1 MFAGSGYG
9 LFGEEH
15 EAFRRTVRAVVD
27 REMRPYAREWEE
39 KGEFPRELFRRFAEL
54 GFLGLKYPEQYGGS
68 DAGFLFE
75 AVLLEELGRCGS
87 GGVAAGLGAQAVIS
101 TGPIHLFGTD
111 DQKRRF
117 LAPAIA
123 GERIGAL
130 AITEPDAGSDVA
142 GLRTTARR
150 DGDFYVVNASKT
162 YITNGVRADFVV
174 TAVKTDASRG
184 HKGLA
189 LLVIERGTPGFTV
202 SRKLDKLGWRASDTG
217 ELAFEDCRV
226 PASNLIGQENEGF
239 YLIMG
244 NFQWERL
251 SLALG
256 AVGAGVDILEQALSF
271 VQNRR
276 AFGKPVA
283 EFQVVKHRLAEM
295 ATDLEAARQLTYH
308 AVRLHAAGENA
319 LAQTSMAKKLATEM
333 CCRLADQALQLHGG
347 AGYMMEY
354 DIQRHWRDARLGPIG
369 GGTSEIMNE
378 IIAKQMGL

>member
-1 MFAGSGYG
+1 MLHGFG
-9 LFGEEH
+9 LYGEEH

-27 REMRPYAREWEE
+27 KELRPHARDWEQA
-39 KGEFPRELFRRFAEL
+39 GEFPRELFRRFGEL

-87 GGVAAGLGAQAVIS
+87 GGVAAGLAAQFVIA
-101 TGPIHLFGTD
+101 TGPLHLFGTGE
-111 DQKRRF
+111 QKRRL
-117 LAPAIA
+117 LAPAIQ
-123 GERIGAL
+123 GEKIGAL
-130 AITEPDAGSDVA
+130 GITEPDAGSDVA

-150 DGDFYVVNASKT
+150 EGDHYVVNGSKT

-174 TAVKTDASRG
+174 TAVKTDPTQG
-184 HKGLA
+184 HKGLS

-202 SRKLDKLGWRASDTG
+202 SRKLEKLGWRSSDTG
-217 ELAFEDCRV
+217 ELSFEDCRV
-226 PASNLIGQENEGF
+226 PAANLLGEEGQGF
-239 YLIMG
+239 YEIMG

-256 AVGAGVDILEQALSF
+256 AIGSAADIFEQAMSF
-271 VQNRR
+271 VQGRR
-276 AFGKPVA
+276 AFGRTVA

-308 AVRLHAAGENA
+308 ALRLHAAGEHA

-378 IIAKQMGL
+378 IIAKQLGL